1 MPRKVVVDLV
11 DAVGTFM
18 SKTNLMSDYIGDL
31 DDLNPNFAA
40 NFHDSS
46 IVSALNLLSEQF
58 DSISTAI
65 FGGGS
70 TDLRVSNFVGDS
82 ATFTTLRVGQLMADS
97 ADIDSA
103 SIQNLAVGGISVDS
117 ARFRNNFAI
126 DSIGIY
132 DGGTLTIDSA
142 TLTNVAIT
150 SLTLDSARVNRLT
163 ANTATIT
170 KATIDSATI
179 TDLNVSN
186 LEVDS
191 AHFNVLSADSGF
203 MNDLVVD
210 SANVNNLSTR
220 NIIMSGVNLD
230 NLKRFTIKNEAGTI
244 ILDGYMLSTSNS
256 PGIL

>member
-1 MPRKVVVDLV
+1 MARKVVVDLV

-31 DDLNPNFAA
+31 DNLNVNFAN

-46 IVSALNLLSEQF
+46 VVSALNLLSEQF
-58 DSISTAI
+58 DSITNVL
-65 FGGGS
+65 FGANA
-70 TDLRVSNFVGDS
+70 TLRVQNFIGDS
-82 ATFTTLRVGQLMADS
+82 ATITTLRVGQLMADS

-103 SIQNLAVGGISVDS
+103 SINDLAVGGISVDS
-117 ARFRNNFAI
+117 ARFRENFAI

-142 TLTNVAIT
+142 TLTNVTIT
-150 SLTLDSARVNRLT
+150 SLTLDSARVNKLT

-170 KATIDSATI
+170 NATIDSATI
-179 TDLNVSN
+179 TNLNVAN

-203 MNDLVVD
+203 MNTLVVD
-210 SANVNNLSTR
+210 SADADTLSTR
-220 NIIMSGVNLD
+220 NIIINGVNLD
-230 NLKRFTIKNEAGTI
+230 NVKRFTIKNEAGTAV
-244 ILDGYMLSTSNS
+244 LDGYFLSTSS
-256 PGIL
+256 TPGVA

>member
-31 DDLNPNFAA
+31 DDLNPTFAA

-46 IVSALNLLSEQF
+46 VVSALNLLSEQF
-58 DSISTAI
+58 DSISGVL
-65 FGGGS
+65 FGGG
-70 TDLRVSNFVGDS
+70 TTLRVKNFIGDS
-82 ATFTTLRVGQLMADS
+82 ATITTLRVGQLMADS

-103 SIQNLAVGGISVDS
+103 SINDLTVRGITVDS
-117 ARFRNNFAI
+117 ARFRHNFAI

-142 TLTNVAIT
+142 TLTNVTIT

-163 ANTATIT
+163 ANTADIT
-170 KATIDSATI
+170 NATIDSATI
-179 TDLNVSN
+179 TTLNVAN

-210 SANVNNLSTR
+210 SANVNNLVTR
-220 NIIMSGVNLD
+220 NIIMNGVTLD